1 MESVLIALAVAAA
14 PLNPTGEGAAA
25 ASLDQLC
32 YRAMAQLAEH
42 DDPRVRTTGRIA
54 AQYFRG
60 RLDASA
66 TSGNASN
73 LAANWPALLA
83 RCGELLRD
91 RGHDLRSLGDALAPP
106 TPEA

>member
-1 MESVLIALAVAAA
+1 MLIALAVAAA
-14 PLNPTGEGAAA
+14 PLSSTGQGAAA
-25 ASLDQLC
+25 ASIDQLC
-32 YRAMAQLAEH
+32 YRAMAELAAH

-60 RLDASA
+60 RLDVGAP
-66 TSGNASN
+66 SGNVSN
-73 LAANWPALLA
+73 LAGDRPALLA